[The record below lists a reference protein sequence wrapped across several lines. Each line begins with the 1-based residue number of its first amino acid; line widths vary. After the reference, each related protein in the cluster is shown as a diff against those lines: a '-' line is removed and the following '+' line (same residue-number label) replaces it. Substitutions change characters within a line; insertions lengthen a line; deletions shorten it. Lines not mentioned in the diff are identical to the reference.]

1 MRPPSGSPSPPGGS
15 DSGPCFSGPAACSSG
30 RDRLPRPGACSCA
43 RTSPVGLGVSRTRSG
58 ASSGSPH
65 PDRGGQPKR
74 WIAGSPYGRSPAF
87 ACWFNSS
94 TEYLAQGSPPTWW
107 FPNASGFTLVRFFA
121 QSGTCTGPGRRT
133 QRPAKIRT
141 SPTRLLIIQRR
152 TESCTSG
159 SGVTDDLSGLVTPE
173 PEAGGMVGGL
183 SGPSAPGRPPWGS
196 LSGPADLTG
205 GPPQGGVRGM

>member
-1 MRPPSGSPSPPGGS
+1 M
-15 DSGPCFSGPAACSSG
+15 
-30 RDRLPRPGACSCA
+30 
-43 RTSPVGLGVSRTRSG
+43 SRTRSG

-74 WIAGSPYGRSPAF
+74 WIAGPQGRVGPPPSPAG
-87 ACWFNSS
+87 S
-94 TEYLAQGSPPTWW
+94 THQRSTWPKGVHPPGGSWD
-107 FPNASGFTLVRFFA
+107 AYLVRLFA
-121 QSGTCTGPGRRT
+121 QSGTCTGRRT

-159 SGVTDDLSGLVTPE
+159 SLVSRPSGVVDGLSGPSAPELVTPE

-183 SGPSAPGRPPWGS
+183 SGPSAPGCAPPPLHDLAWGS
-196 LSGPADLTG
+196 LSGPADLILPSKMTALAS
-205 GPPQGGVRGM
+205 R